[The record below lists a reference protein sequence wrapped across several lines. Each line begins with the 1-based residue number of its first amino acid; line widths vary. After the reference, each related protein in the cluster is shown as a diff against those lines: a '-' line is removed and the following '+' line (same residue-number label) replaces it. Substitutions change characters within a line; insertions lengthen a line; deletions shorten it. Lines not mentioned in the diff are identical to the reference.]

1 MNYELLK
8 AAIENEAKSQ
18 GVAEYE
24 IYYMSSEE
32 LSVDTLNRE
41 PNSFSAGNSGGIC
54 LRVLH
59 DGKIGY
65 AATELM
71 DEEEMKSLVSRA
83 KSNAEATEKPDTVG
97 IFKGSES
104 YAEMKNTGFEAKG
117 AGELK
122 KLCSDLADEIYNTG
136 DKVAGGTA
144 TYGITAGF
152 VVRLSNSHG
161 LDLQT
166 SCGINALQLQAVV
179 CNDGRYESA
188 YDIEELRAGKEVDLK
203 SLASGVVEEAIIKT
217 SAGSVESGKY
227 SVVLSPKQMRTI
239 LSVYS
244 SIFSSKMAQMGM
256 SLLAGKEGEKIAA
269 DIVNITDDPMREGVS
284 IQTNFDAEGVAAY
297 RKSIVEGGVLKTL
310 LYNRETA
317 AVAGVESTGNASKGS
332 YASPVGISPYAFC
345 LEAGDKSEEELF
357 AMAGDGLYITEL
369 KGLHAGANAVTGD
382 FSLESA
388 GFRIVNGKKG
398 EAVKSFTIAGNFF
411 ELIKSIAALSD
422 KVEISVTGGFT
433 TFGAPAVLI
442 HNMSVAGK

>member
-8 AAIENEAKSQ
+8 AAIENEAKLQ
-18 GVAEYE
+18 GLTEYE

-32 LSVDTLNRE
+32 LSVDTLNKQ
-41 PNSFSAGNSGGIC
+41 PNSFSSVGSGGIC

-59 DGKIGY
+59 DGRIGY
-65 AATELM
+65 ASSELM
-71 DEEEMKSLVSRA
+71 EESEMAALVSRA
-83 KSNAEATEKPDTVG
+83 KANALATEKPDTVG

-104 YAEMKNTGFEAKG
+104 YAEMKNADFVAKG

-122 KLCSDLADEIYNTG
+122 KLTEELAEEVYNVS
-136 DKVAGGTA
+136 DKVTGGTA

-161 LDLQT
+161 LNLET
-166 SCGINALQLQAVV
+166 KCGINALQLQAVV
-179 CNDGRYESA
+179 CDDGKYESA
-188 YDIEELRAGKEVDLK
+188 YDITELYGEVDLK
-203 SLASGVVEEAIIKT
+203 ALASKVVNDALLKVN
-217 SAGSVESGKY
+217 AVAVESGKY
-227 SVVLSPKQMRTI
+227 SVVISAKQMRTL

-244 SIFSSKMAQMGM
+244 SAFSAKMAQMGM

-297 RKSIVEGGVLKTL
+297 RKSVVEGGVLKTL
-310 LYNRETA
+310 LHNRETA
-317 AVAGVESTGNASKGS
+317 KAAGCESTGNGSKSG

-345 LEAGDKSEEELF
+345 LEAGEYSEDELF
-357 AMAGDGLYITEL
+357 AMAGNGIYITEL

-388 GFRIVNGKKG
+388 GFKIVDGKRG
-398 EAVKSFTIAGNFF
+398 EAIKSFTIAGNFF
-411 ELIKSIAALSD
+411 ELIKSISALSN
-422 KVEISVTGGFT
+422 KVELAVTGGFT
-433 TFGAPAVLI
+433 TFGSPAVLI
-442 HNMSVAGK
+442 HNLSVAGK